1 MSSDQMLFTTA
12 RHRLSA
18 AQGINQGLVIT
29 VVLGIGLF
37 LMTVV
42 TLGLLKELGILM
54 LAAMGAII
62 TWRYPTLAATF
73 LLFFTSFNRFL
84 IFVAFRFHHSILL
97 LHGSQLWK
105 DGIIVVLLARLI
117 YDALN
122 RRKAPQVQLMDVLV
136 VAFLGFNL
144 LYVAY
149 PGTLE
154 DNTLVGRMLGF
165 RLDAYFL
172 LAYFVGR
179 GLTLSRQQVKWMML
193 SLVPG
198 SIAVALVAAYQWVFP
213 GSANALWDRLG
224 FQAFVDAVGGSS
236 DIAVRTRDIGGISM
250 PRASSLLMGD
260 LALAFYQL
268 LMVPIAGAMFFV
280 FRKGIGQWLAL
291 GFLMLM
297 LGTMALSGARS
308 AMVVAPLALGV
319 MTFWSVTW
327 GRALFAGTLFLAAGV
342 LGLIILTGGIQ
353 SSWFSGL
360 ANPDEGSTVAHGSAL
375 KDSIELVKAEPLG
388 RGLGTSYAVGYQLGI
403 RESFANESWYLQIA
417 SETGIISVFLYT
429 FVILGAIGGP
439 LVAYQKVKDP
449 WLRSLT
455 LGVAGAAVGFAIVGI
470 VLHVWEAPVIAA
482 AFWLLV
488 GIAIRAPDLE
498 KEWEEKEALEVAAE
512 PVP

>member
-1 MSSDQMLFTTA
+1 MASDQMLFTTA
-12 RHRLSA
+12 RQRTNA
-18 AQGINQGLVIT
+18 AQGISQGLVIVA
-29 VVLGIGLF
+29 VVGIGLF
-37 LMTVV
+37 LTSVV
-42 TLGLLKELGILM
+42 AMGLLKELGILM
-54 LAAMGAII
+54 LASIGALI
-62 TWRYPTLAATF
+62 TWRYPTLAAAF

-105 DGIIVVLLARLI
+105 DGLVAVLLARLL

-122 RRKAPQVQLMDVLV
+122 RRKAPHVLLLDVLV
-136 VAFLGFNL
+136 ASFLAFNL
-144 LYVAY
+144 MYVMY
-149 PGTLE
+149 PGTL
-154 DNTLVGRMLGF
+154 DDSTLVGRMLGF

-179 GLTLSRQQVKWMML
+179 GLTLTRQQVKWIML

-213 GSANALWDRLG
+213 DSANALWDRLG

-236 DIAVRTRDIGGISM
+236 DVAVRSRDIGGISM

-260 LALAFYQL
+260 LALAFYML
-268 LMVPIAGAMFFV
+268 LMVPIAGAIFFV
-280 FRKGIGQWLAL
+280 FRKGPGQWLAL

-297 LGTMALSGARS
+297 LGTIALSGARS

-319 MTFWSVTW
+319 MTFCSVAW

-375 KDSIELVKAEPLG
+375 KESVELIKDEPLG
-388 RGLGTSYAVGYQLGI
+388 RGLGTSHTVGYQLGV

-417 SETGIISVFLYT
+417 SETGIASAFLYSL
-429 FVILGAIGGP
+429 VMLGAIIWP
-439 LVAYQKVKDP
+439 LVAYQKVRDQ

-455 LGVAGAAVGFAIVGI
+455 LGVGGAAVGFTLVGI

-482 AFWLLV
+482 AFWLLA
-488 GIAIRAPDLE
+488 GIAVRAPE
-498 KEWEEKEALEVAAE
+498 MEQEWEASEVATE
-512 PVP
+512 PAS